1 MKSINEEL
9 INLLKVYTPEKES
22 TAGFLMSIL
31 PLGKE
36 AAYRRLRGEIQFTLD
51 EATILCKKLNISLDL
66 LMGIKQN
73 DTYAFHLNTFLHK
86 NPIEEYGNMLE
97 RIKNSMEY
105 IKNDT
110 TIHLYRAHRTL
121 PHEFLYNYEYLS
133 KTYAYVLYYQMNSDT
148 SHKLE
153 SLSEIEFPEYLFP
166 RQKASIKSVHPYES
180 TLILDKRIF
189 IDFIEIVNYFHHL
202 GKITEDDRHKIKEEL
217 NLMVDDMEKCAATGL
232 SFDNKKMNIHIS
244 HISFDCSYTYLESQ
258 NLNVA
263 SIGLFLIDYLSCE
276 NKQINENQKVW
287 IKSLMRFSTLISAT
301 DEFRRKDFFQT
312 QRDYINKML

>member
-9 INLLKVYTPEKES
+9 INLLKVHTPEKES
-22 TAGFLMSIL
+22 TAGFLMSML

-36 AAYRRLRGEIQFTLD
+36 AAYRRLRGEIQFSLD

-86 NPIEEYGNMLE
+86 DPIKEYISMLE
-97 RIKNSMEY
+97 RIKKSMDY
-105 IKNDT
+105 IKDDPSV
-110 TIHLYRAHRTL
+110 HLYSAHRTL
-121 PHEFLYNYEYLS
+121 PQAFLYNHEYLS
-133 KTYAYVLYYQMNSDT
+133 RVYSYTLYYQMNSDS
-148 SHKLE
+148 SHKLK
-153 SLSEIEFPEYLFP
+153 SLSEIEFPEDIFSK
-166 RQKASIKSVHPYES
+166 QKASIETVHGCKS

-202 GKITEDDRHKIKEEL
+202 GKITKDDISRIKKEL
-217 NLMVDDMEKCAATGL
+217 NLLADDMEKCAATGL
-232 SFDNKKMNIHIS
+232 SFNNKKMNIHIS
-244 HISFDCSYTYLESQ
+244 HISFDCGYTHLESENFQ
-258 NLNVA
+258 VA
-263 SIGLFLIDYLSCE
+263 SIGIYLVDYLSCE
-276 NKQINENQKVW
+276 NQQINENQKVW

-301 DEFRRKDFFQT
+301 DEFRRKEFFQT